1 MFFGRVPVRE
11 AEGAMLAHQVRAGE
25 TAFRKGHRLE
35 GADCLVLAA
44 AGVTEVT
51 IARLD
56 PGDLSEDEAAA
67 KLAEAALGPGLRA
80 DPAFTGRANL
90 FATEAGLFLP
100 DPAAIDAFNLIDP
113 DLTLATLPAFRRVV
127 PGEMVATVK
136 IIPFAV
142 PGALVEAGCRQLAG
156 GAMRVSP
163 FRPKRVALISLRL
176 PGLKDSVIEKTRR
189 VMEERLAALGSRL
202 VSEARIEHRQD
213 TLESCLAGLDP
224 ADFDI
229 LIVFGAAAIADR
241 RDVIPAALV
250 AQGGRLVHLGMPVD
264 PGNLLMLAEWQ
275 GRPVIGAPGCAR
287 SPRENGFDWVLARL
301 CADLPVSGQDI
312 QRMGTGGLLME
323 IVSRPQPRA
332 GEARAGASGAPGIVI
347 LAAGRS
353 TRFGAENKLLA
364 PFEGQ
369 PMLAR
374 VLEIAR
380 TAGQGPLVVV
390 TGHEAEK
397 VEALAAG
404 TGIRLVTN
412 PEYRDGLATSLR
424 AGLAALPDGSEAAFV
439 MLGDMPRLHPETL
452 QRLAQ
457 QAVEQPGMEAFV
469 PLFRGQWGNPVLVRR
484 SLFPD
489 LMALTGDQGARR
501 LLEAR
506 RDRVAEVPVED
517 PGILADFDTPAALEA
532 AAGGPAG
539 ALPA

>member
-1 MFFGRVPVRE
+1 MFFGRVPVSE
-11 AEGAMLAHQVRAGE
+11 AEGAVLAHQVRAGE
-25 TAFRKGHRLE
+25 TAFRKGHRLD
-35 GADCLVLAA
+35 GADCRALAA
-44 AGVTEVT
+44 AGVAEVT
-51 IARLD
+51 IARLE

-67 KLAEAALGPGLRA
+67 RLAEAALGPGLRA

-90 FATEAGLFLP
+90 FATEAGLFVP
-100 DPAAIDAFNLIDP
+100 EPAAIDAFNLIDP

-142 PGALVEAGCRQLAG
+142 PGALVEAGCRQLAA
-156 GAMRVSP
+156 GAMRVAP
-163 FRPKRVALISLRL
+163 FRPKRVALLSLRL
-176 PGLKDSVIEKTRR
+176 PGLKESVIDKTRR
-189 VMEERLAALGSRL
+189 VMEARLAALGSRL
-202 VSEARIEHRQD
+202 VSEARIEHRQEA
-213 TLESCLAGLDP
+213 LEASLAALDP
-224 ADFDI
+224 AGFDI

-241 RDVIPAALV
+241 RDVIPASIE

-264 PGNLLMLAEWQ
+264 PGNLLMLAEWH

-301 CADLPVSGQDI
+301 CADLPVTGRDLQC
-312 QRMGTGGLLME
+312 MGTGGLLME

-332 GEARAGASGAPGIVI
+332 GEAQPHGSAAFGIVI

-364 PFEGQ
+364 LFEGR
-369 PMLAR
+369 PILAH

-380 TAGQGPLVVV
+380 GAARGPVVVV
-390 TGHEAEK
+390 TGHEADA
-397 VEALAAG
+397 VGALAAG
-404 TGIRLVTN
+404 PEFDLVEN
-412 PEYRDGLATSLR
+412 PDYREGLATSLR
-424 AGLAALPDGSEAAFV
+424 VGLAALPPETEAAFIL
-439 MLGDMPRLHPETL
+439 LGDMPRLRPETL

-457 QAVEQPGMEAFV
+457 QASEQPGQEAFV
-469 PLFRGQWGNPVLVRR
+469 PVHHGQWGNPVLVRR
-484 SLFPD
+484 GLFPD

-517 PGILADFDTPAALEA
+517 PGILADFDTRAALDA